1 MTKGKNYQNNIM
13 KKIQF
18 ILFVLFIGITFNSI
32 AQNKSIVVQGQPMGK
47 GWKNLFGNNL
57 SKAIYDKSIWK
68 DSSGVITA
76 SKDDAIW
83 SFDEYDDFILDL
95 DFQNADGTNS
105 GVIVHATD
113 IVEWI
118 PNSVEIQ
125 IADDYSKQWSKAAPT
140 WQCAAIFGR
149 KPATNKSLKPA
160 GEWNHFTITC
170 KGKMI
175 SIVLNGSLVNECNM
189 DDFTSAKVNPDGS
202 SVPSWLKNP
211 MSTLALRGH
220 IGLQGKHAGAP
231 IYFRNVKVFKL
242 S

>member
-1 MTKGKNYQNNIM
+1 M

-175 SIVLNGSLVNECNM
+175 SIVLNGTLVNECNM

-231 IYFRNVKVFKL
+231 IYFKNVKVFKL

>member
-1 MTKGKNYQNNIM
+1 M
-13 KKIQF
+13 KKIQT
-18 ILFVLFIGITFNSI
+18 ILCFLFIGITFNAF

-47 GWKNLFGNNL
+47 GWKDLFGNNL

-125 IADDYSKQWSKAAPT
+125 IADDYSKQWSKASPT
-140 WQCAAIFGR
+140 WQCAAIFGH

-175 SIVLNGSLVNECNM
+175 SIVLNGTLVNECNM
-189 DDFTSAKVNPDGS
+189 DDFTSSKVNPDGS
-202 SVPSWLKNP
+202 NVPSWLKNP

>member
-1 MTKGKNYQNNIM
+1 M
-13 KKIQF
+13 KKKQF
-18 ILFVLFIGITFNSI
+18 ILLLLLVVINCYTN
-32 AQNKSIVVQGQPMGK
+32 AQNTPITVQGMPMGK

-68 DSSGVITA
+68 DSSGIITA

-105 GVIVHATD
+105 GVIIHATD

-125 IADDYSKQWSKAAPT
+125 IADDYSKQWSKADPT

-149 KPATNKSLKPA
+149 KAATNKSLKPA
-160 GEWNHFTITC
+160 GEWNHYTITC

-175 SIVLNGSLVNECNM
+175 SIVLNGTLVNECNM
-189 DDFTSAKVNPDGS
+189 NDFTSATKNPDGS
-202 SVPSWLKNP
+202 NVPSWLKNP

>member
-1 MTKGKNYQNNIM
+1 M
-13 KKIQF
+13 KKIQT
-18 ILFVLFIGITFNSI
+18 ILFFLFIGITFNAF

-47 GWKNLFGNNL
+47 GWKDLFGNNL

-175 SIVLNGSLVNECNM
+175 SIILNGTLVNECNM
-189 DDFTSAKVNPDGS
+189 DDFTSSKVNPDGS
-202 SVPSWLKNP
+202 TVPSWLKNP

>member
-1 MTKGKNYQNNIM
+1 M
-13 KKIQF
+13 KKIQT
-18 ILFVLFIGITFNSI
+18 ILCFLFIGITFNAF

-175 SIVLNGSLVNECNM
+175 SIVLNGTLVNECNM
-189 DDFTSAKVNPDGS
+189 DDFTSSKVNPDGS
-202 SVPSWLKNP
+202 TVPSWLKNP

>member
-1 MTKGKNYQNNIM
+1 M

-18 ILFVLFIGITFNSI
+18 ILFVLFIGITLQAS
-32 AQNKSIVVQGQPMGK
+32 AQNTPIVVQGQPLGK

-175 SIVLNGSLVNECNM
+175 SIVLNGTLVNECNM
-189 DDFTSAKVNPDGS
+189 DDFTSSKVNPDGS

-231 IYFRNVKVFKL
+231 IYFKNVKVFKL

>member
-1 MTKGKNYQNNIM
+1 M
-13 KKIQF
+13 KKIQI
-18 ILFVLFIGITFNSI
+18 ILCFLFIGITSNAF

-47 GWKNLFGNNL
+47 GWKDLFGNNL

-175 SIVLNGSLVNECNM
+175 SIVLNGTLVNECNM
-189 DDFTSAKVNPDGS
+189 DDFTSSKVNPDGS
-202 SVPSWLKNP
+202 NVPSWLKNP

>member
-1 MTKGKNYQNNIM
+1 M

-32 AQNKSIVVQGQPMGK
+32 AQNKSIVVQGQPLGK

-125 IADDYSKQWSKAAPT
+125 IADDYSKQWSKASPT

-175 SIVLNGSLVNECNM
+175 SIVLNGTLVNECNM
-189 DDFTSAKVNPDGS
+189 DDFTSSKVNPDGS
-202 SVPSWLKNP
+202 NVPSWLKNP

>member
-1 MTKGKNYQNNIM
+1 M
-13 KKIQF
+13 KKIQT
-18 ILFVLFIGITFNSI
+18 ILCFLFIGITFNAF

-47 GWKNLFGNNL
+47 GWKDLFGNNL

-175 SIVLNGSLVNECNM
+175 SIVLNGTLVNECNM
-189 DDFTSAKVNPDGS
+189 DDFTSSKVNPDGS
-202 SVPSWLKNP
+202 NVPSWLKNP

>member
-1 MTKGKNYQNNIM
+1 M
-13 KKIQF
+13 KKIQT
-18 ILFVLFIGITFNSI
+18 ILCFLFIGITFNAF

-47 GWKNLFGNNL
+47 GWKDLFGNNL

-175 SIVLNGSLVNECNM
+175 SIVLNGTLVNECNM
-189 DDFTSAKVNPDGS
+189 DDFTSSKVNPDGS

-211 MSTLALRGH
+211 MSTLGLRGH

-242 S
+242 G

>member
-1 MTKGKNYQNNIM
+1 M
-13 KKIQF
+13 KKIQT
-18 ILFVLFIGITFNSI
+18 ILCFLFIGNTFNAF

-47 GWKNLFGNNL
+47 GWKDLFGNNL

-175 SIVLNGSLVNECNM
+175 SIILNGTLVNECNM
-189 DDFTSAKVNPDGS
+189 DDFTSSKVNPDGS
-202 SVPSWLKNP
+202 TVPSWLKNP

>member
-1 MTKGKNYQNNIM
+1 M
-13 KKIQF
+13 KKIQT
-18 ILFVLFIGITFNSI
+18 ILFFLFIGITFNAF

-47 GWKNLFGNNL
+47 GWKDLFGNNL

-175 SIVLNGSLVNECNM
+175 SIVLNGTLVNECNM
-189 DDFTSAKVNPDGS
+189 DDFTSSKVNPDGS
-202 SVPSWLKNP
+202 TVPSWLKNP

>member
-1 MTKGKNYQNNIM
+1 M
-13 KKIQF
+13 KKIQT
-18 ILFVLFIGITFNSI
+18 ILCLLFIGITFNAF

-47 GWKNLFGNNL
+47 GWKDLFGNNL

-175 SIVLNGSLVNECNM
+175 SIVLNGTLVNECNM
-189 DDFTSAKVNPDGS
+189 DDFTSSKVNPDGS
-202 SVPSWLKNP
+202 TVPSWLKNP

>member
-1 MTKGKNYQNNIM
+1 M
-13 KKIQF
+13 KKVQF
-18 ILFVLFIGITFNSI
+18 IFSLLFLTICFNTY
-32 AQNKSIVVQGQPMGK
+32 AQNTPIVVEGQPMGK

-175 SIVLNGSLVNECNM
+175 SIVLNGTLVNECNM
-189 DDFTSAKVNPDGS
+189 DDFTSNKVNPDGS

-231 IYFRNVKVFKL
+231 IYFKNVKVFKF

>member
-1 MTKGKNYQNNIM
+1 M
-13 KKIQF
+13 KKIQT
-18 ILFVLFIGITFNSI
+18 ILCFLFIGITFNAF

-175 SIVLNGSLVNECNM
+175 SIVLNGTLVNECNM
-189 DDFTSAKVNPDGS
+189 DDFTSSKVNPDGS
-202 SVPSWLKNP
+202 NVPSWLKNP

>member
-1 MTKGKNYQNNIM
+1 M
-13 KKIQF
+13 KKIQT
-18 ILFVLFIGITFNSI
+18 ILCFLFIGNTFNAF

-175 SIVLNGSLVNECNM
+175 SIVLNGTLVNECNM
-189 DDFTSAKVNPDGS
+189 DDFTSSKVNPDGS
-202 SVPSWLKNP
+202 NVPSWLKNP

>member
-1 MTKGKNYQNNIM
+1 M
-13 KKIQF
+13 KKIQT
-18 ILFVLFIGITFNSI
+18 ILCFLFIGITFNAF

-47 GWKNLFGNNL
+47 GWKDLFGNNL

-95 DFQNADGTNS
+95 DFQTADGTNS

-175 SIVLNGSLVNECNM
+175 SIVLNGTLVNECNM
-189 DDFTSAKVNPDGS
+189 DDFTSSKVNPDGS
-202 SVPSWLKNP
+202 TVPSWLKNP

>member
-1 MTKGKNYQNNIM
+1 M
-13 KKIQF
+13 KKIQT
-18 ILFVLFIGITFNSI
+18 ILFFLFIGITFNAF

-47 GWKNLFGNNL
+47 GWKDLFGNNL

-175 SIVLNGSLVNECNM
+175 SIVLNGTLVNECNM
-189 DDFTSAKVNPDGS
+189 DDFTSSKVNPDGS
-202 SVPSWLKNP
+202 NVPSWLKNP

>member
-1 MTKGKNYQNNIM
+1 M

-18 ILFVLFIGITFNSI
+18 IFSLLFLTICFNTY
-32 AQNKSIVVQGQPMGK
+32 AQNTPIVVQGQPMGK

-57 SKAIYDKSIWK
+57 SKAIYDKLIWK

-175 SIVLNGSLVNECNM
+175 SIVLNGTLVNECNM
-189 DDFTSAKVNPDGS
+189 DDFTSAKKNPDGS
-202 SVPSWLKNP
+202 DVPSWLKNP

-231 IYFRNVKVFKL
+231 IYFKNVKVFKL

>member
-1 MTKGKNYQNNIM
+1 M
-13 KKIQF
+13 KKIQT
-18 ILFVLFIGITFNSI
+18 ILCFLFIGITFNAF

-175 SIVLNGSLVNECNM
+175 SIILNGTLVNECNM
-189 DDFTSAKVNPDGS
+189 DDFTSSKVNPDGS
-202 SVPSWLKNP
+202 TVPSWLKNP

>member
-1 MTKGKNYQNNIM
+1 MKNVQL
-13 KKIQF
+13 
-18 ILFVLFIGITFNSI
+18 LFCLLFIAICLNTS
-32 AQNKSIVVQGQPMGK
+32 AQNKAIAVQGQPMGK

-68 DSSGVITA
+68 DSTGVITA

-175 SIVLNGSLVNECNM
+175 SIVLNGTLVNECNM
-189 DDFTSAKVNPDGS
+189 DDFTSSKVNPDGS
-202 SVPSWLKNP
+202 KVPSWLKNP

>member
-1 MTKGKNYQNNIM
+1 M
-13 KKIQF
+13 KKIQT
-18 ILFVLFIGITFNSI
+18 ILCFLFIGITFNAF

-47 GWKNLFGNNL
+47 GWKDLFGNNL

-175 SIVLNGSLVNECNM
+175 SIILNGTLVNECNM
-189 DDFTSAKVNPDGS
+189 DDFTSSKVNPDGS
-202 SVPSWLKNP
+202 NVPSWLKNP

>member
-1 MTKGKNYQNNIM
+1 MKNVQL
-13 KKIQF
+13 
-18 ILFVLFIGITFNSI
+18 LFCLLFIAISLNTS
-32 AQNKSIVVQGQPMGK
+32 AQNKAIAVQGQPMGK

-175 SIVLNGSLVNECNM
+175 SIGLNGTLVNECNM
-189 DDFTSAKVNPDGS
+189 DDFTSNKVNPDGS
-202 SVPSWLKNP
+202 KVPSWLKNP

-231 IYFRNVKVFKL
+231 IYFKNVKVFKL

>member
-1 MTKGKNYQNNIM
+1 M

-175 SIVLNGSLVNECNM
+175 SIVLNGTLVNECNM
-189 DDFTSAKVNPDGS
+189 NDFTSSKVNPDGS
-202 SVPSWLKNP
+202 NVPSWLKNP
-211 MSTLALRGH
+211 MSTLPLRGH

>member
-1 MTKGKNYQNNIM
+1 M
-13 KKIQF
+13 KKVQF
-18 ILFVLFIGITFNSI
+18 IFSLLFFTICFNTY
-32 AQNKSIVVQGQPMGK
+32 AQNTPIVVEGQPMGK

-140 WQCAAIFGR
+140 WQCAAIFGH

-189 DDFTSAKVNPDGS
+189 NDYTSNKVNPDGS
-202 SVPSWLKNP
+202 GVPSWLKNP

-220 IGLQGKHAGAP
+220 IGLQGKHAGAD
-231 IYFRNVKVFKL
+231 IYFKNVKVFKL

>member
-1 MTKGKNYQNNIM
+1 M
-13 KKIQF
+13 KKIQT
-18 ILFVLFIGITFNSI
+18 ILCFLFIGITFNAF

-47 GWKNLFGNNL
+47 GWKDLFGNNL

-95 DFQNADGTNS
+95 DFQTADGTNS

-175 SIVLNGSLVNECNM
+175 SIILNGTLVNECNM
-189 DDFTSAKVNPDGS
+189 DDFTSSKVNPDGS
-202 SVPSWLKNP
+202 TVPSWLKNP

>member
-1 MTKGKNYQNNIM
+1 M
-13 KKIQF
+13 KKIQI
-18 ILFVLFIGITFNSI
+18 ILCFLFIGITSNAF

-175 SIVLNGSLVNECNM
+175 SIVLNGTLVNECNM
-189 DDFTSAKVNPDGS
+189 DDFTSSKVNPDGS
-202 SVPSWLKNP
+202 NVPSWLKNP

>member
-1 MTKGKNYQNNIM
+1 M
-13 KKIQF
+13 KKVQF
-18 ILFVLFIGITFNSI
+18 IFSLLLLTICFNTY
-32 AQNKSIVVQGQPMGK
+32 AQNTPIVVEGQPMGK

-140 WQCAAIFGR
+140 WQCAAIFGH

-189 DDFTSAKVNPDGS
+189 NDYTSNKVNPDGS
-202 SVPSWLKNP
+202 GVPSWLKNP

-231 IYFRNVKVFKL
+231 IYFKNVKVFKL

>member
-1 MTKGKNYQNNIM
+1 M

-83 SFDEYDDFILDL
+83 SFDQYDDFILDL

-231 IYFRNVKVFKL
+231 IYFRNVKVFRL

>member
-1 MTKGKNYQNNIM
+1 MHKN
-13 KKIQF
+13 
-18 ILFVLFIGITFNSI
+18 TP
-32 AQNKSIVVQGQPMGK
+32 IVVQGQPMGK

-57 SKAIYDKSIWK
+57 SKAICDKSIWK

-175 SIVLNGSLVNECNM
+175 SIVLNGTLVNECNM

-202 SVPSWLKNP
+202 SVPSWLKIQCQHLP
-211 MSTLALRGH
+211 SWSYWFTR
-220 IGLQGKHAGAP
+220 
-231 IYFRNVKVFKL
+231 
-242 S
+242 